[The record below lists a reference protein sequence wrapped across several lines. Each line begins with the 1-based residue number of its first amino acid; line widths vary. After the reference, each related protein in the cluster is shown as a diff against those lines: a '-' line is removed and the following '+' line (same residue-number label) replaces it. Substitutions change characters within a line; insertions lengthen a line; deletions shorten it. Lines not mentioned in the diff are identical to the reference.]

1 MSLLVV
7 DLQGKPYDVSFLVE
21 AIFFCTRVLSDLLN
35 NILHDLICPTFVE
48 LMTLNGQ
55 R

>member
-7 DLQGKPYDVSFLVE
+7 DLQGKPYVSFLVE
-21 AIFFCTRVLSDLLN
+21 AIFFCTRELSDLLN
-35 NILHDLICPTFVE
+35 NILRDLICPTFVE